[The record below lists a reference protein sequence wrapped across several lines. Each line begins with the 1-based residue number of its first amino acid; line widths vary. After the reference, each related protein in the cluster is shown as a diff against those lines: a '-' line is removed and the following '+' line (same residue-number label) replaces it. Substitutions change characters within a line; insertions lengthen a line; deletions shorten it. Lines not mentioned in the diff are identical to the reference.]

1 VIGLPVFIRRARIVD
16 TLEVRSIQLFGF
28 VAIVFLITCYIGSTI
43 SRRFEVKEE
52 EGG

>member
-1 VIGLPVFIRRARIVD
+1 MTTKPKTIRADQIADVMAEAF
-16 TLEVRSIQLFGF
+16 TGHE
-28 VAIVFLITCYIGSTI
+28 AITCYIGSVI